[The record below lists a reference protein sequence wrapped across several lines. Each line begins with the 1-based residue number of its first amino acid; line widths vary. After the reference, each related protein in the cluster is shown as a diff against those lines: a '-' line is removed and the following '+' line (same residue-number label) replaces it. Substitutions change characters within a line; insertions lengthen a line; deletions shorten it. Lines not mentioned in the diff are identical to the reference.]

1 VRRSDAGAASGPNPA
16 PADGEWLWRSA
27 RIPDAW
33 LDTLAAACVP
43 LSTAGAS
50 AALAGTLLLGR
61 RRRTGIMEAVWPLTM
76 LYSGLAAHAW
86 LKRAGAPQDGR
97 HGACADRPMRQATV
111 IGTMHW
117 EHP

>member
-1 VRRSDAGAASGPNPA
+1 
-16 PADGEWLWRSA
+16 
-27 RIPDAW
+27 
-33 LDTLAAACVP
+33 
-43 LSTAGAS
+43 
-50 AALAGTLLLGR
+50 
-61 RRRTGIMEAVWPLTM
+61 MEAVWPLTM